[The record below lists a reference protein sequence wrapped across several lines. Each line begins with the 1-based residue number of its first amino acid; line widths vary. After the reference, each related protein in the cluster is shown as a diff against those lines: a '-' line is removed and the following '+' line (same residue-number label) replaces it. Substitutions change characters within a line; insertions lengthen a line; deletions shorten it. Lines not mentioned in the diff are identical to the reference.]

1 MDNRGTY
8 IHKHQPSNEY
18 FSTTQS
24 FTNPDESGRTTVH
37 ITDRDDYRN
46 YGVREVVHQPPSM
59 ATNQV
64 VIQQQTQ
71 PIQHRISEQY
81 QRPSSQHG
89 LNQTGITSQTVQVN
103 QTGAPIRTSQ
113 VKEGEIIKGNLFR
126 YLGHSRIEYVPF
138 QNRIIDYETREWV
151 EKVPVQRTVT

>member
-64 VIQQQTQ
+64 VKPNQSNI
-71 PIQHRISEQY
+71 EFL
-81 QRPSSQHG
+81 SSINDPR
-89 LNQTGITSQTVQVN
+89 LNTAS
-103 QTGAPIRTSQ
+103 
-113 VKEGEIIKGNLFR
+113 IKLALLLRQFR
-126 YLGHSRIEYVPF
+126 STKLALP
-138 QNRIIDYETREWV
+138 
-151 EKVPVQRTVT
+151 